1 MLALIAVV
9 LAVLAYFG
17 VDPAGLSLLPLA
29 VAFIAAHLAV
39 GPLIALPAFRRAE

>member
-1 MLALIAVV
+1 MLALIGCI

-29 VAFIAAHLAV
+29 LAFVAAHLAV
-39 GPLIALPAFRRAE
+39 GPLIALPAFRRSE